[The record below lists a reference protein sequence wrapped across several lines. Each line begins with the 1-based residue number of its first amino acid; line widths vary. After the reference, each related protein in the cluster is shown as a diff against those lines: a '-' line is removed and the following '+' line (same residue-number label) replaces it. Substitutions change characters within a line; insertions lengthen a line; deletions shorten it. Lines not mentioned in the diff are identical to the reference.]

1 MSVQGGSTA
10 LTCITAFFFINHSF
24 MLSLPICSITVV
36 SAAESSVL
44 RAHPDGPQSPLCQD
58 IPQPV

>member
-1 MSVQGGSTA
+1 
-10 LTCITAFFFINHSF
+10 

-44 RAHPDGPQSPLCQD
+44 RAPPDGPQSPLCQD

>member
-1 MSVQGGSTA
+1 MSVKRESTV
-10 LTCITAFFFINHSF
+10 LTCITTFWFINHSF

-44 RAHPDGPQSPLCQD
+44 RAPPDGPQSPLCQD

>member
-1 MSVQGGSTA
+1 
-10 LTCITAFFFINHSF
+10 

-44 RAHPDGPQSPLCQD
+44 RAHPDGRQCPLCQD